1 MLNNIIKESQNIEI
15 IDFLQKSNTILSQNI
30 NHKKQLFNNLA
41 SLCKNEI
48 KLSQKEII
56 DCLNNRELIENSG
69 IGNGVAIPNIQNSY
83 IKNIQGMF
91 LKLLNPIDYQS
102 IDKEP
107 VDLVFFLLSPKN
119 IGSNHLKILAL
130 ISRKLS
136 NKEIKRNIRGT
147 SNIES
152 IYSILTM

>member
-1 MLNNIIKESQNIEI
+1 MLYKIIKESQNVEI
-15 IDFLQKSNTILSQNI
+15 IDFLQKSNTILSLNI

-41 SLCKNEI
+41 RLCKNEI

>member
-1 MLNNIIKESQNIEI
+1 MLYKIIKESQNVEI

-147 SNIES
+147 SDIES

>member
-1 MLNNIIKESQNIEI
+1 MLYKIIKESQNLEI

-30 NHKKQLFNNLA
+30 NHKKQLFNNLVR
-41 SLCKNEI
+41 LCKNEV